1 MPHRIFEQS
10 RQRTWLAMGRE
21 KERGIKF
28 GCCINGCCIKRFK
41 MKSRCKLC
49 ICSFSQ
55 GVEVVFLTT
64 SSFTVNTVRL
74 IYSLTYNVCS
84 SFPKGKIVE

>member
-10 RQRTWLAMGRE
+10 RQKTWLAMGRE
-21 KERGIKF
+21 KERGIQF
-28 GCCINGCCIKRFK
+28 GCCIKRAN

-55 GVEVVFLTT
+55 GAEVVFLTT
-64 SSFTVNTVRL
+64 SSCTVKTVRL
-74 IYSLTYNVCS
+74 IKSYIKRVLVIS
-84 SFPKGKIVE
+84 KE

>member
-10 RQRTWLAMGRE
+10 KQRTWLAMGRA
-21 KERGIKF
+21 KERGISF
-28 GCCINGCCIKRFK
+28 GCCIKRFN

-55 GVEVVFLTT
+55 GAQVIFLTT
-64 SSFTVNTVRL
+64 SSCTVNTVRFIKSYIKRVL
-74 IYSLTYNVCS
+74 VIS
-84 SFPKGKIVE
+84 KG

>member
-10 RQRTWLAMGRE
+10 RLRTWLAMGRE
-21 KERGIKF
+21 KEDREKDRVSDGQRERERNI
-28 GCCINGCCIKRFK
+28 IWLLYQRFN

-55 GVEVVFLTT
+55 GAVKTF
-64 SSFTVNTVRL
+64 S
-74 IYSLTYNVCS
+74 
-84 SFPKGKIVE
+84 